1 VPIVVEGIPTY
12 TGKNYLKSLRQF
24 FLLLDE
30 RKEDIHMLR
39 DYRDIRAELE
49 QGDWIGDVKFFDGV
63 RIRVAPGGHVE
74 IRDYTAINS
83 GTQIHCK
90 KKVIIGSHILIG
102 WDVTIMDTDY
112 HGIGNNPCGTEPV
125 ILEDGVWVANGV
137 TITKGVTI
145 GRGAV
150 VAAGSVIAKD
160 ILPFTIVGG
169 NPARKIKEIE
179 PFEGRHGQL
188 YEPKWYDPSFIPK
201 PLPEDV

>member
-1 VPIVVEGIPTY
+1 
-12 TGKNYLKSLRQF
+12 
-24 FLLLDE
+24 
-30 RKEDIHMLR
+30 MLR

-49 QGDWIGDVKFFDGV
+49 QGDYTSSYPWEKIGPLWILDQGGTILIGDVKFFDGV

-169 NPARKIKEIE
+169 NPTKKIKEIE

-201 PLPEDV
+201 PHPEDV